1 MAPASGWSLAR
12 HDAHQS
18 LQEEVF
24 GRKKGEFEREP
35 ASLPRIPN
43 EEPWRGYTEEE
54 VEMVRGW
61 IENFSLR
68 TVGSIVACAR
78 TFQDNYITG
87 NAIGAMCRDAT
98 SAATAIRFFCLRRK
112 RNEGARPERCGL
124 V

>member
-1 MAPASGWSLAR
+1 MVAPASGWSLAR

-24 GRKKGEFEREP
+24 GRKKGEFERPP

-87 NAIGAMCRDAT
+87 NAIGAMCRDGHFGRDGDQIFLLEEKA
-98 SAATAIRFFCLRRK
+98 
-112 RNEGARPERCGL
+112 E
-124 V
+124 